1 MKALIVCTN
10 KELADDISVLLNGLN
25 VTDII
30 ISDGSDARKTAAEQ
44 EIQLIITVLPLIN
57 EFGLDTAVFMSSVSN
72 AEQIVLVPVK
82 AYDNAVSK
90 TVGLNLSLLPKNSPR
105 SLVMN
110 AVSRAIAARISMEN
124 ALKKTTELETKLHDE
139 QLISRAKYVMMEY
152 LKVTEEVA
160 HRILRKRA
168 MDDRVPMRDAAVE
181 ILNIYQPR
189 KLDNE

>member
-10 KELADDISVLLNGLN
+10 KGLSDDISALLNELN
-25 VTDII
+25 VTDIFV
-30 ISDGSDARKTAAEQ
+30 SDGSDARKAAAEQ
-44 EIQLIITVLPLIN
+44 EFHLIITVLPLVN

-72 AEQIVLVPVK
+72 AEQIILVPVK

-105 SLVMN
+105 SLVVN
-110 AVSRAIAARISMEN
+110 AVSRAIAVRKSMDS
-124 ALKKTTELETKLHDE
+124 ALKKTSELETKLHDE